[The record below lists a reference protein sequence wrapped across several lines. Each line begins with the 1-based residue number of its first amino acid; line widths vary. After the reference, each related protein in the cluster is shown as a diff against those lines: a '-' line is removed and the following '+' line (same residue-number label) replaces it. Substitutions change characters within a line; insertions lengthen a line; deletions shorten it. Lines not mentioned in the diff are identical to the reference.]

1 MSGRHAEEC
10 MGEQGTQGS
19 DPRRPHARRWTALGL
34 CLAVLAL
41 AIVAGVL
48 QHRANER
55 RQAFRFGQIADA
67 ATSALRGQLAAF
79 EHGLRGARGAIIAAG
94 PQLDLER
101 FRAYSASR
109 DYAQEFPGIRGYGYI
124 QRVPAQEEA
133 QFVRQA
139 REDGVTDFTVRGLA
153 PNAGERFVIR
163 YLEPTAG
170 NEEAIG
176 LDIASDPARR
186 DAALTAA
193 RSGQATL
200 SRPITLV
207 QEAGRTRHGFLLL
220 LPVYAAG
227 RPLDTADARWAATQG
242 WAFAPLSIDAVLQR
256 IEQAESAYALA
267 LSDAGENARRGPFYA
282 SGDFT
287 SVQSAP
293 LRAERRLRIHGR
305 DWIVH
310 FAARPAFVNGL
321 GLPSPW
327 LVAAATAGLGLLS
340 VTVWYLVATARERRR
355 AAALEHAQWAGL
367 VSGSTEAIIA
377 CDAAGRI
384 TLWNDA
390 AGQTL
395 GYAAAEALGRSMPDV
410 MIDEAGKPAFD
421 DFSSAL
427 EGAALRLRRRD
438 GAMIDVLAS
447 LSVLRDAAGNAQG
460 ASLFLRDI
468 SRHVRAEE
476 QFRRVVEASPSAIL
490 MVDQAGRIQLANA
503 KAEELFG
510 YARAELLGKP
520 MERLLPEDVR
530 GHHAGYIAH
539 YFGEPQARPMGAGR
553 DLYGLRRDGTRVP
566 IEIGLN
572 PIHTAEGRF
581 ALAFII
587 DITERK
593 RNEEG
598 IMRLNA
604 TLEQQVLERTEQ
616 IRTYSSRLGAIL
628 EHAGYAIVATDPQG
642 RITLFNPAAERM
654 LGYSADEVTA
664 GDTSIDVLH
673 DDAELWSRSLAL
685 SARHESH
692 VGATFAQIASLTT
705 AAGSDIAEWTYVR
718 REGTRLPVALNVSA
732 LRDERGQASGFL
744 VMASDL
750 TEQKQRDSELHEAIS
765 AAEQANRSK
774 SDFLANM
781 SHEIRTPMN
790 AILGMLYLLDRVDL
804 PAVAEDMIRK
814 INLAA
819 RSLLSIIN
827 DVLDF
832 SKIEAGRIEVEEAPF
847 DLAEV
852 LDNVATLMGSAVDAQ
867 TVEMLVSPVPEGAR
881 HLRGDA
887 LRLGQVLINLVSNA
901 IKFTEY
907 GEVSLSVC
915 RLPDSEPGTVRL
927 RFVVSDTGIG
937 IPPEKQAMIFS
948 PFSQVDSS
956 TTRRFGG
963 TGLGLSIC
971 KRLVALMGGTL
982 HVDSTPGEGSR
993 FHFDLA
999 FPLADAPGD
1008 AMPYRGP
1015 WHVLVVDDHDM
1026 AREHLSRVIQG
1037 FGWTA
1042 EEAESGTQA
1051 IARVTSPDAAP
1062 CDVVLMDWQ
1071 MPGGDGLSA
1080 AADIRGRLQTSQ
1092 QPIIIMVTAF
1102 ERRLVDHEPHRDTVD
1117 AVLTKPVTASMLY
1130 NAINEVLA
1138 RRDPGLRGHRAPPAS
1153 GQRLTGYRLLVVDDS
1168 EINREVAQR
1177 ILEGEGARVTQACDG
1192 REALDL
1198 LRKARDR
1205 FDAVL
1210 MDVQMPVMDGYEATR
1225 RIRALPLLADL
1236 PVIALTAG
1244 AFKPQ
1249 QDAALAVGM
1258 NAFVAKPFEVPDLIA
1273 AIAHCAPA
1281 PSSREPAKLGLAD
1294 PPAAPVRPVD
1304 VPENIDPQL
1313 LDVQRGLVYW
1323 RDAGPYKRYLIQFA
1337 RRYGNLVETLEAAL
1351 SRHDTMLACADV
1363 HRMRGAAASLAMPS
1377 LVAIS
1382 SDIEEQLREGAEVGD
1397 LLPNLRLTLQETLDD
1412 VAQYVES
1419 GQMPDVA
1426 AVATAAIDPVIALE
1440 ALLAALD
1447 SDDADTIERALE
1459 GVPAT
1464 IPEEARRRLVM
1475 HVEEFDYRAAE
1486 AEVRVLLERPI
1497 ADATRTPPMPGE
1509 D

>member
-1 MSGRHAEEC
+1 MSGRHAEDC
-10 MGEQGTQGS
+10 MGEQGTQGAV
-19 DPRRPHARRWTALGL
+19 PRRSHARRWVACAL

-41 AIVAGVL
+41 AIMAGVL

-55 RQAFRFGQIADA
+55 RQAQRFGQVADVA
-67 ATSALRGQLAAF
+67 ASALRGHLAAF

-94 PQLDLER
+94 PQLDLGR

-109 DYAQEFPGIRGYGYI
+109 DYAKEFPGIRGYGYI
-124 QRVPAQEEA
+124 QRVSAQDEA
-133 QFVRQA
+133 RFIQVA
-139 REDGVTDFTVRGLA
+139 REDGVPDFTVHGLA

-163 YLEPTAG
+163 YLEPTAH

-186 DAALTAA
+186 GAALAAA

-207 QEAGRTRHGFLLL
+207 QEVGRARHGFLLL
-220 LPVYAAG
+220 LPIYTPG
-227 RPLDTADARWAATQG
+227 LPLDSPETRWAATQG
-242 WAFAPLSIDAVLQR
+242 WAFAPLTIDAVLQR
-256 IEQAESAYALA
+256 IEQAEGAYALA
-267 LSDAGENARRGPFYA
+267 LSDAGEDGGSRPFYA
-282 SGDFT
+282 SSDFASLHAAT
-287 SVQSAP
+287 
-293 LRAERRLRIHGR
+293 LRAERGLHIHGR

-310 FAARPAFVNGL
+310 FAAKPAFVRGL

-327 LVAAATAGLGLLS
+327 LVAAAIAGLGLLS
-340 VTVWYLVATARERRR
+340 VTVWYLVATARERRQAVDR
-355 AAALEHAQWAGL
+355 DHAQWAAL

-377 CDAAGRI
+377 CDGAGRI

-390 AGQTL
+390 AAQTL
-395 GYAAAEALGRSMPDV
+395 GYTAAEALGRAMSDV
-410 MIDEAGKPAFD
+410 LIDESGKPAFD
-421 DFSSAL
+421 GLSTAL

-438 GAMIDVLAS
+438 GAITDVLAS
-447 LSVLRDAAGNAQG
+447 LSVLRDAAGHAQG
-460 ASLFLRDI
+460 ASLFLRDM

-490 MVDQAGRIQLANA
+490 MVDQAGRVQLANA

-510 YARAELLGKP
+510 YAREELLGQP

-530 GHHAGYIAH
+530 GHHAGYIAQ

-553 DLYGLRRDGTRVP
+553 DLHGLRRDGTRVP

-572 PIHTAEGRF
+572 PIHTTEGRF

-593 RNEEG
+593 RHEEG

-654 LGYSADEVTA
+654 LGYCAGEVTA
-664 GDTSIDVLH
+664 GDTSIDALH
-673 DDAELWSRSLAL
+673 DEAELRSRSLAL
-685 SARHESH
+685 SARHAHPVAAS
-692 VGATFAQIASLTT
+692 FAEIAGLAT

-718 REGTRLPVALNVSA
+718 RDGTHLQVALNVSA
-732 LRDERGQASGFL
+732 LRDGQGQASGFL

-750 TEQKQRDSELHEAIS
+750 TEQKRRDAELHEAIG

-804 PAVAEDMIRK
+804 PTVAQDMIRK

-832 SKIEAGRIEVEEAPF
+832 SKIEAGRIDVEEAPF

-887 LRLGQVLINLVSNA
+887 LRLGQVLVNLVSNA
-901 IKFTEY
+901 IKFTDH
-907 GEVSLSVC
+907 GEVSLGVHA
-915 RLPDSEPGTVRL
+915 LPGSDPGTVRL

-1026 AREHLSRVIQG
+1026 AREHLSRVIRG

-1051 IARVTSPDAAP
+1051 ITRVTSPDAAP

-1080 AADIRGRLQTSQ
+1080 AADIRGRLQTTQ

-1138 RRDPGLRGHRAPPAS
+1138 QRDPGLRGHRAAPPS
-1153 GQRLTGYRLLVVDDS
+1153 GRRLAGYCLLVVDDS

-1192 REALDL
+1192 RDALDL
-1198 LRKARDR
+1198 LRAAPDR

-1273 AIAHCAPA
+1273 AITQCAPTPA
-1281 PSSREPAKLGLAD
+1281 PRETASSFTGNAPADSAG
-1294 PPAAPVRPVD
+1294 PVA

-1323 RDAGPYKRYLIQFA
+1323 REEGPYRRYLIQFA
-1337 RRYGNLVETLEAAL
+1337 RRYGTFVETLEATL

-1377 LVAIS
+1377 LVALS
-1382 SDIEEQLREGAEVGD
+1382 SDIEEQLRQGADVGD
-1397 LLPNLRLTLQETLDD
+1397 LLPDLRLTLRETLDD
-1412 VAQYVES
+1412 VAHYVQAGHPS
-1419 GQMPDVA
+1419 PITA
-1426 AVATAAIDPVIALE
+1426 PIAVATDPVIALE

-1447 SDDADTIERALE
+1447 SDDADTIERALDA
-1459 GVPAT
+1459 VPET
-1464 IPEEARRRLVM
+1464 VPEDARRRLAV

-1486 AEVRVLLERPI
+1486 TEAKALLARRM
-1497 ADATRTPPMPGE
+1497 ADASDPPPIPSE